1 MKRATILLG
10 LASLVIA
17 QGAFASGSEAEQ
29 RYRSEKAACFNGSSN
44 QDRATC
50 LKEAGAAFAE
60 AQRNHL
66 SSGDPGR
73 NSVARCEAL
82 PAADREDCKQRVEH
96 GVTSGSV
103 RDGGLLR
110 EYSRP
115 AD

>member
-10 LASLVIA
+10 VASLLVA
-17 QGAFASGSEAEQ
+17 QGAMASDSEAQQ
-29 RYRSEKAACFNGSSN
+29 RYRTEKAACFNGASN
-44 QDRATC
+44 QDRGTC
-50 LKEAGAAFAE
+50 LKEAAAALAE
-60 AQRNHL
+60 ARRDHL
-66 SSGDPGR
+66 SSGDLAR

-82 PAADREDCKQRVEH
+82 PAADRDDCKQRVEH